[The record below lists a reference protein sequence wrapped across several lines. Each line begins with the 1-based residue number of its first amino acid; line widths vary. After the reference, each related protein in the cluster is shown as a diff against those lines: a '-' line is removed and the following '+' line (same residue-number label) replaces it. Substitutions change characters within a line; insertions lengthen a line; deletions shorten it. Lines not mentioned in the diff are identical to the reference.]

1 MLQGKVANIS
11 QFRDESASMLFEATK
26 LAS

>member
-1 MLQGKVANIS
+1 MLQGKVANIT
-11 QFRDESASMLFEATK
+11 QFRDESVSMLFEVTK